1 MDHPERNKK
10 RGVRMKQFL
19 SLLLAV
25 AMLLS
30 LLPAG
35 LAEGSEEEMDPV
47 DAAVIAQIEDEGL
60 LNQAAMFRQVIP
72 GPLTLKQSFN
82 FAAYAGFVLPD
93 FVREWSLGGPDR
105 DYASLPE
112 LMTFADGSP
121 VTRDPEALA
130 KRRAEML
137 QLLQDNMYGPVPTE
151 GYTAEFTLLEEGT
164 ALEGKVNRKQV
175 QITVA
180 TEKGSLPVNLL
191 LYTPAS
197 VEKAP
202 IFLCLTSG
210 NYAVLDDP
218 AILADA
224 SQNAEDTSW
233 EEKRGSSTASYQLTK
248 GLERGYGYAFISVN
262 DVAPDN
268 LEGYASKLI
277 SLFDEP
283 EMMAIS
289 AWVFGLSRAID
300 YLVTDPAVDADRI
313 GVYGHSRYGKAA
325 LWAGANDERIA
336 VAFSHQSGGGGAA
349 LNRQNN
355 ADNIHALTKME
366 PWWFNSVYA
375 SYADNPDGL
384 PVDAHF
390 TIACVAP
397 RAIYMSN
404 GLYDMWSDPQ
414 GSLNALLLARP
425 MYEAYGAEIIPAE
438 YQVGTAEPE
447 ADQVVWTSG
456 MSMHVLPEFHTSSE
470 ADWDNFFNYRDQY
483 QK

>member
-1 MDHPERNKK
+1 MKK
-10 RGVRMKQFL
+10 
-19 SLLLAV
+19 LLAV
-25 AMLLS
+25 FLTAALALTFF
-30 LLPAG
+30 PAV
-35 LAEGSEEEMDPV
+35 LAEEAPAEDISPE
-47 DAAVIAQIEDEGL
+47 DAEIIARIEDEALVG
-60 LNQAAMFRQVIP
+60 QAAFFRQIIP

-82 FAAYAGFVLPD
+82 FAAYAGFILPD

-105 DYASLPE
+105 DYATLPD
-112 LMTFADGSP
+112 LMTFADGTP
-121 VTRDPEALA
+121 VRHTPEDLA
-130 KRRAEML
+130 KRQAEMR
-137 QLLQDNMYGPVPTE
+137 QLLQQNMYGPIPTE
-151 GYTAEFTLLEEGT
+151 GFTAECAVLEEGT
-164 ALEGKVNRKQV
+164 ALDGAANRKQIR
-175 QITVA
+175 ITVT

-197 VEKAP
+197 AEKAP
-202 IFLCLTSG
+202 VFLCLSSG
-210 NYAVLDDP
+210 NHTVLADE
-218 AILADA
+218 AILPDA
-224 SQNAEDTSW
+224 SQDPEDTAW
-233 EEKRGSSTASYQLTK
+233 QENRGSSAASFQIEK
-248 GLERGYGYAFISVN
+248 GLARGYGYAFISVN

-268 LEGYASKLI
+268 LEAYASRLV

-300 YLVTDPAVDADRI
+300 YLVTDPAVDAGRI

-325 LWAGANDERIA
+325 LWAGANDERIS
-336 VAFSHQSGGGGAA
+336 VVFTHQSGGGGAA

-397 RAIYMSN
+397 RAVYMSN
-404 GLYDMWSDPQ
+404 GLHDMWSDPQ
-414 GSLNALLLARP
+414 GSLNALLYARP
-425 MYEAYGAEIIPAE
+425 MYEAYGAEVIPEAYE
-438 YQVGTAEPE
+438 LGKAEPQ
-447 ADQVVWTSG
+447 ADQKVWTSG
-456 MSMHVLPEFHTSSE
+456 MSMHVLPEFHTASE
-470 ADWDNFFNYRDQY
+470 ADWDLFFGYRDQY